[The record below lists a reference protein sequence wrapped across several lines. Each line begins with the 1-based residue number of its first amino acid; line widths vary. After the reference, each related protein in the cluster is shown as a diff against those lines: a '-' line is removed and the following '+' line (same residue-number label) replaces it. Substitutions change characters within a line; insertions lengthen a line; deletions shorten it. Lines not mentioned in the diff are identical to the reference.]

1 MNVSSYL
8 EIYLTQFGWSLYGLL
23 WDILVQTGLAYLPFI
38 AMLLRNIAEP
48 IKSQEAKDASSTSL
62 RRIEIDIIS
71 MFTVIVL
78 AVQPILTIQTTGLS
92 VTKACANGAAVSGGN
107 TGTTYDST
115 FTLAALG
122 GVSAK
127 IPIWWYGVLAVTGG
141 INDAAI
147 VGIPCSADLRLTS
160 FKISNARIKDPQL
173 RQQARLFFNDCY
185 APAMAAFLDNAQSLP
200 NNLAPDDVYWLGST
214 LMLNGAYQTLRA
226 SSNIPGFS
234 YDKNRDLEYNPGL
247 YVPKDG
253 KPTCAQWWSG
263 QGHVNSIGLR
273 EALVGQIDGSF
284 LTDFKTTVAAL
295 SGKSKQDI
303 EDIALKTLIA
313 REEGYFNGL
322 RDLNRYNDPSM
333 ANIGNSVA
341 ATLGSLVEAVSFYPA
356 MYMMKAAAPVIQA
369 AILML
374 IYGLMPFYFLFSSY
388 DIGKVVFMSIIVFSV
403 KFWSVLWAV
412 AHWLDNHLL
421 TAIQP
426 AWFQLQDAASQN
438 NLVVTMVVDFVI
450 AGLFVV
456 LPLFWSGVLGWAGHR
471 VGSEMT
477 NALSEMPKGVKSAGS
492 RGGEVVRGSTT
503 KTIK

>member
-1 MNVSSYL
+1 MSVSSYL

-62 RRIEIDIIS
+62 RRIEIDLIS

-78 AVQPILTIQTTGLS
+78 AVQPVLTIQTTGLS
-92 VTKACANGAAVSGGN
+92 VSKACANGKAVAGGN

-115 FTLAALG
+115 FTQAALG

-141 INDAAI
+141 IDDAAI

-173 RQQARLFFNDCY
+173 RQQTRLFFNDCY

-200 NNLAPDDVYWLGST
+200 NNLASDDVGWLGST
-214 LMLNGAYQTLRA
+214 FMLNGAYQTLRA
-226 SSNIPGFS
+226 STNMPGFR
-234 YDKNRDLEYNPGL
+234 YDKNRDMEYNPAVYL
-247 YVPKDG
+247 PKDG
-253 KPTCAQWWSG
+253 KPTCAQWWTG
-263 QGHVNSIGLR
+263 QGHVNNIGLR
-273 EALVGQIDGSF
+273 DALIGQIDVSY

-295 SGKSKQDI
+295 AGKSKQAV

-322 RDLNRYNDPSM
+322 RDLNQYNDPSM
-333 ANIGNSVA
+333 ANVGNSVA
-341 ATLGSLVEAVSFYPA
+341 ATLGSLVEAMSFYPA
-356 MYMMKAAAPVIQA
+356 MYMMKAAAPIIQA

-374 IYGLMPFYFLFSSY
+374 IYGLMPFYFLFSAY
-388 DIGKVVFMSIIVFSV
+388 DISKVVLMSIVVFSV
-403 KFWSVLWAV
+403 KFWTVLWAV

-438 NLVVTMVVDFVI
+438 NLIVSMVVDFVT
-450 AGLFVV
+450 AGMFVV
-456 LPLFWSGVLGWAGHR
+456 VPLFWSGVLGWAGYR
-471 VGSEMT
+471 VGSEMMSSVHRMRD
-477 NALSEMPKGVKSAGS
+477 NAGAAGMA
-492 RGGEVVRGSTT
+492 GGAVVAKAGG
-503 KTIK
+503 KIIK